1 MATRY
6 WDELITRL
14 SALPNVR
21 TRIGKTRVSYWRP
34 DKTRFCKVEEYGGST
49 TLVLNEVDYSM
60 LRPQILNSEP
70 DQDNRIRIYI
80 VSKSMLELAI
90 EFAISTYNNQAGSLV
105 SPSGDLA

>member
-1 MATRY
+1 
-6 WDELITRL
+6 
-14 SALPNVR
+14 
-21 TRIGKTRVSYWRP
+21 
-34 DKTRFCKVEEYGGST
+34 
-49 TLVLNEVDYSM
+49 M